1 MTTDALQRLESRLR
15 RLEDESAIQRLIA
28 SYGPCVDAANA
39 DGAAALWEADGSYD
53 VEGWRMN
60 RSDDVRAMVAS
71 PSHRELVAGGCCH
84 FLGPAVVTVSDD
96 TAVAVCES
104 LVLLRLSQASP
115 DRLEHVAWSNAP
127 SEYVV
132 WRAAANHFQLQR
144 GADGWR
150 IVTRTTRLLDGSPSA
165 HALLTG
171 GLAGATAVEAIAK

>member
-1 MTTDALQRLESRLR
+1 MTTDALQMLEIRLR

-60 RSDDVRAMVAS
+60 GSDDVRAMVSS
-71 PSHRELVAGGCCH
+71 PSHHELVAGGCCH
-84 FLGPAVVTVSDD
+84 FLGPAVVTVSGD

-104 LVLLRLSQASP
+104 LVLLRLAQASAE
-115 DRLEHVAWSNAP
+115 RLEHAPWRNAP
-127 SEYVV
+127 TEYVV
-132 WRAAANHFQLQR
+132 WRAAANHLYLQR

-150 IVTRTTRLLDGSPSA
+150 IVARTTRMLDGNPSA

-171 GLAGATAVEAIAK
+171 GLAGATAGEAMAK